1 MAVINKE
8 NGKMWHI
15 DVDSNDIGKYVILP
29 GDPFRTDLIAGF
41 LDDAKLVAHKREHKT
56 WTGTLDGVKVSVTST
71 GMGGPSAAIAVEELI
86 GAGAHTFIRLG
97 TAGRVSEESKSVDLD
112 GILCQAAIRDE
123 GTTINYV
130 PIEYPAIAHYDVLKA
145 LRDTVEEKGLNYLTG
160 IVHCKDSF
168 YAQHEPD
175 SMPNS
180 DYLHSRWKAWEKSN
194 VVGSEM
200 ETAAL
205 FVVAS
210 VRKVRSGAIMN
221 FGDMETTIQVTCDA
235 IRKLIKLDNQ

>member
-1 MAVINKE
+1 MAVVNKE
-8 NGKMWHI
+8 NNKMWHV
-15 DVDSNDIGKYVILP
+15 DVDSDDIGQYVILP
-29 GDPFRTDLIAGF
+29 GDPFRTDLIATF

-86 GAGAHTFIRLG
+86 AAGAHTFIRLG
-97 TAGRVSEESKSVDLD
+97 TAGRVSEESKSTELD

-130 PIEYPAIAHYDVLKA
+130 PIEYPAVADFEVLTA
-145 LRDTVEEKGLNYLTG
+145 LSETVAEKGLNYLMG

-175 SMPNS
+175 TMPNS
-180 DYLHSRWKAWEKSN
+180 DYLNSRWKAWEKAN

-205 FVVAS
+205 FVVGS
-210 VRKVRSGAIMN
+210 VRKVRTGAIMN
-221 FGDMETTIQVTCDA
+221 FKDMDTTIQVTCDA
-235 IRKLIKLDNQ
+235 IRKLIKQDNK

>member
-1 MAVINKE
+1 MAVVNKE

-15 DVDSNDIGKYVILP
+15 DVDSNDIGQYVILP
-29 GDPFRTDLIAGF
+29 GDPFRTDLIASY
-41 LDDAKLVAHKREHKT
+41 LDDAKLVAHKREHRT

-86 GAGAHTFIRLG
+86 AAGAHTFIRLG
-97 TAGRVSEESKSVDLD
+97 TAGRVSEESKSDKLD
-112 GILCQAAIRDE
+112 GVLCQAAIRDE
-123 GTTINYV
+123 GTTVNYV
-130 PIEYPAIAHYDVLKA
+130 PIEYPAIAHYEVLKA
-145 LRDTVEEKGLNYLTG
+145 LRDTVDEKDLNFLTG

-180 DYLHSRWKAWEKSN
+180 DYLHSRWKAWEKAD

-210 VRKVRSGAIMN
+210 VRKVRAGALMN
-221 FGDMETTIQVTCDA
+221 FKDMDTTIKVTCDA
-235 IRKLIKLDNQ
+235 IRKLIKQDQL

>member
-1 MAVINKE
+1 MAVVNKE

-15 DVDSNDIGKYVILP
+15 DVDSNDIGQYVILP
-29 GDPFRTDLIAGF
+29 GDPFRTDLIASF
-41 LDDAKLVAHKREHKT
+41 LDDAKVVAHKREHKT

-86 GAGAHTFIRLG
+86 AAGAHTFIRLG
-97 TAGRVSEESKSVDLD
+97 TAGRVSEESKSTELD
-112 GILCQAAIRDE
+112 GLLCQAAIRDE

-130 PIEYPAIAHYDVLKA
+130 PIEYPAVAHYDVLKA
-145 LRDTVEEKGLNYLTG
+145 LKETVDEKELNFLMG
-160 IVHCKDSF
+160 VVHCKDSF
-168 YAQHEPD
+168 YAQHEPN

-180 DYLHSRWKAWEKSN
+180 DYLNSRWKAWEKAH

-205 FVVAS
+205 FVVGS
-210 VRKVRSGAIMN
+210 VRNVRTGALMN
-221 FGDMETTIQVTCDA
+221 FKDMNTTIQVACDA
-235 IRKLIKLDNQ
+235 IRKLIKQDNR